1 MFGYWTHHPLNII
14 YTMENLHNSPPMEAL
29 TTVRN
34 YFRKNDIPVP
44 ALIEQ
49 YFCEPE
55 SSMTESRKRVRT
67 SFKCFGETKENNMDM
82 ITKVPGLKHISGDI
96 FKLLDKYQLM
106 DCRLVNKS
114 WKEIVD
120 QPMLNLKK
128 MKSEDTDIPEDVHKS
143 WKLLAQKLNDE
154 EDHES

>member
-1 MFGYWTHHPLNII
+1 
-14 YTMENLHNSPPMEAL
+14 MEAL

-55 SSMTESRKRVRT
+55 SMMERRKLVCT
-67 SFKCFGETKENNMDM
+67 SSNCFGGTKANSMDM
-82 ITKVPGLKHISGDI
+82 ITNVPGLKHISEDI

-114 WKEIVD
+114 WK
-120 QPMLNLKK
+120 
-128 MKSEDTDIPEDVHKS
+128 
-143 WKLLAQKLNDE
+143 
-154 EDHES
+154 